1 VVTLLFYK
9 VKKLTFNEFNF
20 HKDLLKGV
28 KIAGFKEPSPIQEM
42 VIPIIE
48 KGEDL
53 VGQAHTGTG
62 KTAAFGLPL
71 MDKIAKKT
79 IERALVITPTRELAT
94 QVSDELYHLGRFCGI
109 RTITVYGGVGYGR
122 QIALINKGV
131 QVVVATPG
139 RLKDLYKKGKIDNFN
154 PEIIVLDEADEMLDM
169 GFLEEIKEIF
179 EYIPQNRQTLLFS
192 ATIPE
197 PIKELAEEILTNPQF
212 VSVVGEGES
221 TTNNIIEQEYY
232 VIEEAQR
239 DDAIVRLLETEDTD
253 KCIIFCRMK
262 REVDRLTEHLKAM
275 GFSAEGLHGDLEQ
288 MERERIVKG
297 YRRGESKIM
306 VATDVA
312 SRGLD
317 VKNVS
322 HVFNFHIPFDPQS
335 YVHRIGRTGR
345 AGKSGKAITL
355 VSTEEFRELQ
365 RIQKEVGAQMK
376 LATISLEGEASESVT
391 DFSTLQNMVS
401 KVEISDAATDFI
413 DSMED
418 MNYHEFVERV
428 VTLLLQEK
436 VSSENK
442 IGFDQKTVNSM
453 IDNYHDDQKVARKNN
468 RKKKR

>member
-1 VVTLLFYK
+1 
-9 VKKLTFNEFNF
+9 LTFNDFKF

-28 KIAGFKEPSPIQEM
+28 RIAGFKEPSPIQKM

-71 MDKIAKKT
+71 MDKIAKKE

-131 QVVVATPG
+131 QVIVATPG
-139 RLKDLYKKGKIDNFN
+139 RLKDLYQKGKIDNFN

-192 ATIPE
+192 ATMPE
-197 PIKELAEEILTNPQF
+197 PIKELANDILTNPQF
-212 VSVVGEGES
+212 VSVVGIDEGV
-221 TTNNIIEQEYY
+221 TNNVIEQEYY

-239 DDAIVRLLETEDTD
+239 DEAIVKLLETEKVD
-253 KCIIFCRMK
+253 KSIIFCRMK

-288 MERERIVKG
+288 TDRERIVKG

-345 AGKSGKAITL
+345 AGKAGKAITL
-355 VSTEEFRELQ
+355 VSTEEFKELQ
-365 RIQKEVGAQMK
+365 RIQKEVGAEMQ
-376 LATISLEGEASESVT
+376 LATIALEGDVDVAV
-391 DFSTLQNMVS
+391 DFSSLQERVS
-401 KVEISDAATDFI
+401 SVEIMDEAIDFI
-413 DSMED
+413 DSMEEMD
-418 MNYHEFVERV
+418 YHEFVERV
-428 VTLLLQEK
+428 VTLLIQDNSTSKEIL
-436 VSSENK
+436 
-442 IGFDQKTVNSM
+442 GFDQNTVNSM
-453 IDNYHDDQKVARKNN
+453 LEEYEGEQKVARKNN
-468 RKKKR
+468 RKKKRR

>member
-1 VVTLLFYK
+1 M
-9 VKKLTFNEFNF
+9 TFNELNF

-71 MDKIAKKT
+71 MNKIAKKE

-94 QVSDELYHLGRFCGI
+94 QVSDELYYLGRFCGI
-109 RTITVYGGVGYGR
+109 RTLTVYGGVGYGR

-192 ATIPE
+192 ATMPE
-197 PIKELAEEILTNPQF
+197 PIKELANEILTNPQF
-212 VSVVGEGES
+212 VSVVGEDES
-221 TTNNIIEQEYY
+221 VTNNVIEQEYY

-239 DDAIVRLLETEDTD
+239 DEAIVKLLETEDTD

-275 GFSAEGLHGDLEQ
+275 GFAAEGLHGDLEQ
-288 MERERIVKG
+288 TDRERIVKS

-345 AGKSGKAITL
+345 AGKAGKAITL

-365 RIQKEVGAQMK
+365 RIQKEVGANMI
-376 LATISLEGEASESVT
+376 LATISLDGDSTANT
-391 DFSTLQNMVS
+391 NDFSALQNKVS
-401 KVEISDAATDFI
+401 NVDISDNAIDFI

-418 MNYHEFVERV
+418 MDYHEFVERV
-428 VTLLLQEK
+428 VTVLLQKET
-436 VSSENK
+436 SSANQ
-442 IGFDQKTVNSM
+442 IGFDQSTVKSM
-453 IDNYHDDQKVARKNN
+453 IESYHDDQKVARKNN
-468 RKKKR
+468 RKKKRH

>member
-1 VVTLLFYK
+1 M
-9 VKKLTFNEFNF
+9 TFNEFKF

-71 MDKIAKKT
+71 MDKIAKKE

-192 ATIPE
+192 ATMPE
-197 PIKELAEEILTNPQF
+197 PIKELANEILTNPQF
-212 VSVVGEGES
+212 VSVVGEGDV
-221 TTNNIIEQEYY
+221 TNNIIEQEYY

-239 DDAIVRLLETEDTD
+239 DEAIVRLLETENTN

-288 MERERIVKG
+288 TDRERIVKG

-345 AGKSGKAITL
+345 AGKAGKAITL

-365 RIQKEVGAQMK
+365 RIQKEVGADMK
-376 LATISLEGEASESVT
+376 LATISLSGDAEASVV
-391 DFSTLQNMVS
+391 DFSSLQNRVES
-401 KVEISDAATDFI
+401 VEISDTAADFI
-413 DSMED
+413 DSMEEMD
-418 MNYHEFVERV
+418 YHEFVERV
-428 VTLLLQEK
+428 VTLLIQEK
-436 VSSENK
+436 GSAQNQ
-442 IGFDQKTVNSM
+442 IGFDKSTVNSM

>member
-1 VVTLLFYK
+1 
-9 VKKLTFNEFNF
+9 LTFNEFKF

-28 KIAGFKEPSPIQEM
+28 KIAGFKEPSPIQEV
-42 VIPIIE
+42 VIPIIAN
-48 KGEDL
+48 GEDL

-62 KTAAFGLPL
+62 KTAAFGLP
-71 MDKIAKKT
+71 MMNKIANKE

-139 RLKDLYKKGKIDNFN
+139 RLKDLYKKGKIDSFN
-154 PEIIVLDEADEMLDM
+154 PEVVILDEADEMLDM

-192 ATIPE
+192 ATMPE
-197 PIKELAEEILTNPQF
+197 PIKELANNILTNPQF
-212 VSVVGEGES
+212 ISVVGQDEG
-221 TTNNIIEQEYY
+221 TANNIIEQCYY
-232 VIEEAQR
+232 VINESQR
-239 DDAIVRLLETEDTD
+239 DEAIVKLLETEKTN
-253 KCIIFCRMK
+253 KSIVFCRMK
-262 REVDRLTEHLKAM
+262 REVDRLTEHLQAM
-275 GFSAEGLHGDLEQ
+275 GFNAAGLHGDLEQ
-288 MERERIVKG
+288 ADREAIVKA
-297 YRRGESKIM
+297 YRRGETKIM

-317 VKNVS
+317 VKNVT

-345 AGKSGKAITL
+345 AGKDGKAITL
-355 VSTEEFRELQ
+355 VSTGEFKELQ
-365 RIQKEVGAQMK
+365 RIQKEVGAEMR
-376 LATISLEGEASESVT
+376 LATIDLSSKKENKSQNFSLLE
-391 DFSTLQNMVS
+391 S
-401 KVEISDAATDFI
+401 KVREVEINKNAVDFI

-428 VTLLLQEK
+428 VSLLFKQK
-436 VSSENK
+436 QSASSQ
-442 IGFDQKTVNSM
+442 IGYDEDAVTSM
-453 IDNYHDDQKVARKNN
+453 LESYQSEQKVARQNN
-468 RKKKR
+468 RKRKKR